1 MSRTESPLSSIK
13 KWGCVA
19 PESNVKSVSSLAPS
33 QRPRIGK
40 KCDASPEL
48 KIIKKW
54 NIKIIREPRP
64 VEKNFEKKL
73 KYIFWSQ
80 QGKTKKTIIVSEL
93 EWINFEK
100 IVTFEKY
107 SIFRKLANFW
117 VPKYQF
123 WYFESIFSISKPV
136 YAGVSL
142 HFSFKI
148 RIFRKFASL
157 WKSSVFEQKLGI
169 STAIDYGP

>member
-64 VEKNFEKKL
+64 VEKIFEKKL

-100 IVTFEKY
+100 SWRLRNIRFSANKLNLEY
-107 SIFRKLANFW
+107 EISILVFRVN
-117 VPKYQF
+117 
-123 WYFESIFSISKPV
+123 IFDI
-136 YAGVSL
+136 
-142 HFSFKI
+142 KI
-148 RIFRKFASL
+148 GLS
-157 WKSSVFEQKLGI
+157 
-169 STAIDYGP
+169 